1 MLGNS
6 KVILVVGGACGI
18 GNATV
23 TLLLSQNYRV
33 ICADI
38 NNEKL
43 EEIKTNYEDQFENQ
57 LFTHHLD
64 ITDRNSVS
72 QCLNRIKSEFASLD
86 SIVISAAAHS
96 AHPVEFLTDEI
107 IDQVINI
114 NLTAHIKLIRDALP
128 VIKEGGSVIGVS
140 SIAAGLGVPMSSMYS
155 ASKAGLEGFY
165 ESMSV
170 EISYRNIKTI
180 LIHPGNVNTGFNETG
195 NEYRPTGNSFV
206 DAGYQRVVSG
216 IDSSKGMDP
225 NDVAKVIVGAIQTQS
240 PKFCYVVG
248 MNALKAHWA
257 KRLLGRE
264 LALKLMA
271 KYFGF

>member
-1 MLGNS
+1 MSDNS
-6 KVILVVGGACGI
+6 KLILVIGGACGI
-18 GNATV
+18 GNATTSV
-23 TLLLSQNYRV
+23 LLSKSYRV

-38 NNEKL
+38 NYEKL
-43 EEIKTNYEDQFENQ
+43 GEIKTNYKDQFENQ
-57 LFTHHLD
+57 LFTYYLD

-72 QCLNRIKSEFASLD
+72 KCLSWIKNEFASLD
-86 SIVISAAAHS
+86 GIVISAAVHS
-96 AHPVEFLTDEI
+96 AHPVEFLSDEI
-107 IDQVINI
+107 IDRVINI

-128 VIKEGGSVIGVS
+128 IIKDGGSIIGIS

-165 ESMSV
+165 ESMSAEV
-170 EISYRNIKTI
+170 SYRNIKTI

-195 NEYRPTGNSFV
+195 NEYHPTGNSFV
-206 DAGYQRVVSG
+206 DAGYQRVVAG

-225 NDVAKVIVGAIQTQS
+225 NDVAKVIADAIQTRS
-240 PKFCYVVG
+240 PKFCYIVG

-271 KYFGF
+271 KFFGF

>member
-1 MLGNS
+1 MSDNS
-6 KVILVVGGACGI
+6 KVILVIGGACGI
-18 GNATV
+18 GKATATV
-23 TLLLSQNYRV
+23 LLSQNYRV

-38 NNEKL
+38 NYEKL
-43 EEIKTNYEDQFENQ
+43 EEIKTNYKDPFENQ
-57 LFTHHLD
+57 LFTYHLD
-64 ITDRNSVS
+64 ITDQSSVS
-72 QCLNRIKSEFASLD
+72 QCLSWIKSEFTSLD
-86 SIVISAAAHS
+86 GIVISAAAHS
-96 AHPVEFLTDEI
+96 AYPVEFLTNEI

-128 VIKEGGSVIGVS
+128 IIKDGGSVIGIS

-165 ESMSV
+165 ESMSAEV
-170 EISYRNIKTI
+170 SYRNIKTI

-225 NDVAKVIVGAIQTQS
+225 NDVAKVIVSAIQTRS